1 MREFK
6 TFNFNK
12 NWMQITIMIPIL
24 FIIPIAALSDHLCNR
39 PNSILSIC
47 LNLSQDD
54 LNFLYLVLTILFFL
68 LFIYSFLRIF
78 NYTVIT
84 YDAIENRM
92 AFPSIT
98 LSKKSWS
105 EIKHYAH
112 VTETFSGRYRDD
124 IVKAIWFIDFNDK
137 VCFRL
142 TKWGSFN
149 FKKLIE
155 KVNKYEYKFEIE
167 LEYNNPYQTLNGWK
181 KVDYLK
187 KQKIKPKKTT

>member
-12 NWMQITIMIPIL
+12 NWMQITIMIPFL
-24 FIIPIAALSDHLCNR
+24 FIIPFAALSDQLCNR

-54 LNFLYLVLTILFFL
+54 LNFLYIIITILFFL

-105 EIKHYAH
+105 EIKHYAN
-112 VTETFSGRYRDD
+112 VIETFSGQYRDD

-155 KVNKYEYKFEIE
+155 KVNKFEDKFEIE
-167 LEYNNPYQTLNGWK
+167 LEYKNPYQTLNGWK

-187 KQKIKPKKTT
+187 NQKIK

>member
-1 MREFK
+1 MIEFK

-24 FIIPIAALSDHLCNR
+24 FVIPFAAFSDKLCNR
-39 PNSILSIC
+39 PNSIWSIC
-47 LNLSQDD
+47 LNLSKDN
-54 LNFLYLVLTILFFL
+54 LNFLYIIITILFFF
-68 LFIYSFLRIF
+68 LFVYSFLRIF

-105 EIKHYAH
+105 EIKHYAN
-112 VTETFSGRYRDD
+112 VTEIFSGKYRDD

-149 FKKLIE
+149 FKKLIK
-155 KVNKYEYKFEIE
+155 KVNKFENKFEIE
-167 LEYNNPYQTLNGWK
+167 LEYSNPLLTLNGWK

-187 KQKIKPKKTT
+187 NQKIK

>member
-24 FIIPIAALSDHLCNR
+24 YVIPSG
-39 PNSILSIC
+39 IL
-47 LNLSQDD
+47 LDKAQNFNLSEEV
-54 LNFLYLVLTILFFL
+54 LNFLLIIITSLFSC

-84 YDAIENRM
+84 YDVIENRM

-112 VTETFSGRYRDD
+112 VTETFSGRYRND

>member
-12 NWMQITIMIPIL
+12 NWMQITIMIPFL
-24 FIIPIAALSDHLCNR
+24 CIIPFAALSDQLCNR

-54 LNFLYLVLTILFFL
+54 LNFLYIIITILFFL

-105 EIKHYAH
+105 EIKHYAN
-112 VTETFSGRYRDD
+112 VIETFSGQYRDD

-155 KVNKYEYKFEIE
+155 KVNKFEDKFEFE
-167 LEYNNPYQTLNGWK
+167 LEYTNPYQTLNGWK

-187 KQKIKPKKTT
+187 NQKIK

>member
-24 FIIPIAALSDHLCNR
+24 CIIPFAALSDHLCNR

-47 LNLSQDD
+47 LNLGQDD
-54 LNFLYLVLTILFFL
+54 LNFLYLILTILFFL

-155 KVNKYEYKFEIE
+155 KVNKYEDKFEIE

-187 KQKIKPKKTT
+187 K

>member
-24 FIIPIAALSDHLCNR
+24 YVIPSGILLDKA
-39 PNSILSIC
+39 PNF
-47 LNLSQDD
+47 NLSEEV
-54 LNFLYLVLTILFFL
+54 LNFLLIIITSLFSC

-78 NYTVIT
+78 NYTLIT

-92 AFPSIT
+92 AFPSTAI
-98 LSKKSWS
+98 SRKYWR
-105 EIKHYAH
+105 EIKHYAN
-112 VTETFSGRYRDD
+112 VTETYSGQYGVD
-124 IVKAIWFIDFNDK
+124 IIKAIWFIDFNDK

-155 KVNKYEYKFEIE
+155 KVDKFEDKFEIE
-167 LEYNNPYQTLNGWK
+167 LEYKNPYRTINGWK
-181 KVDYLK
+181 KVDYLRN
-187 KQKIKPKKTT
+187 QIIK

>member
-12 NWMQITIMIPIL
+12 NWMQITMIIPIL
-24 FIIPIAALSDHLCNR
+24 SIFPFAALSDQLCNR

-47 LNLSQDD
+47 FNLGQDD
-54 LNFLYLVLTILFFL
+54 LNFLYILLTILFFL

-92 AFPSIT
+92 ALPSIT

-105 EIKHYAH
+105 EIKHYAY

-155 KVNKYEYKFEIE
+155 KVNKHEDKFEIE
-167 LEYNNPYQTLNGWK
+167 LEYKNPYQTLNGWK
-181 KVDYLK
+181 KVDYT
-187 KQKIKPKKTT
+187 KTKRLT

>member
-6 TFNFNK
+6 TFNLNK
-12 NWMQITIMIPIL
+12 NWMQITIMIPFL
-24 FIIPIAALSDHLCNR
+24 CIIPFAALSDKLCNR

-54 LNFLYLVLTILFFL
+54 LNFIYVIITILFFL

-84 YDAIENRM
+84 YEAIENRM

-105 EIKHYAH
+105 EIKHYAN
-112 VTETFSGRYRDD
+112 VTETWSGRYGNTSSVDCL
-124 IVKAIWFIDFNDK
+124 WFIDFNDK
-137 VCFRL
+137 VCLRIQKGTRHNL
-142 TKWGSFN
+142 DKILGSIERFED
-149 FKKLIE
+149 KLYINLEVKDPYRMAFGWSKVKYPE
-155 KVNKYEYKFEIE
+155 K
-167 LEYNNPYQTLNGWK
+167 GG
-181 KVDYLK
+181 D
-187 KQKIKPKKTT
+187 

>member
-12 NWMQITIMIPIL
+12 NWMIITIAIP
-24 FIIPIAALSDHLCNR
+24 FLSTVPFTLSHQFCNS
-39 PNSILSIC
+39 PNSILFIC
-47 LNLSQDD
+47 HNLSEYGLD
-54 LNFLYLVLTILFFL
+54 FLDIIITILFSL

-84 YDAIENRM
+84 YDGIENRM
-92 AFPSIT
+92 AFPRIT
-98 LSKKSWS
+98 LVNKSWK
-105 EIKHYAH
+105 EIKHYAD
-112 VTETFSGRYRDD
+112 VTETYYGGGGKD
-124 IVKAIWFIDFNDK
+124 IIKAIWFIDQDDK

-155 KVNKYEYKFEIE
+155 KVNKFEDKFEFE
-167 LEYNNPYQTLNGWK
+167 LEYTNPYQTLNGWK

-187 KQKIKPKKTT
+187 NQKIK

>member
-24 FIIPIAALSDHLCNR
+24 YVIPSG
-39 PNSILSIC
+39 IL
-47 LNLSQDD
+47 LDKAQNFNLSEEV
-54 LNFLYLVLTILFFL
+54 LNFLLIIITSLFSC

-84 YDAIENRM
+84 YDVIENRM

-112 VTETFSGRYRDD
+112 VTETFSGRYRND

-187 KQKIKPKKTT
+187 KQKIKPKKNHLIFSWF

>member
-12 NWMQITIMIPIL
+12 NWMQITIMIPFL
-24 FIIPIAALSDHLCNR
+24 CIIPFAALSDKLCNR

-54 LNFLYLVLTILFFL
+54 LNFIYVIITILFFL

-84 YDAIENRM
+84 YEAIENRM
-92 AFPSIT
+92 TFPSIT

-105 EIKHYAH
+105 EIKHYAN
-112 VTETFSGRYRDD
+112 VIETFSGRYRDD

-155 KVNKYEYKFEIE
+155 KVNKFEDKFEIE
-167 LEYNNPYQTLNGWK
+167 LEYKNPYQTLNGWK

-187 KQKIKPKKTT
+187 NQKIK